1 MKEKISNSLTFAR
14 QAFTG
19 FVKTGAVMPSSN
31 FLAKKMVKPIKW
43 SENVVIVELGAG
55 TGSFT
60 KEIIK
65 HLPKSGRLIVFEI
78 NHEFA
83 QKLKKEFVDKRVVIV
98 EDDAS
103 ELPQH
108 LNKLGINGAD
118 YVVSGI
124 PLGNFSRKTKWSILN
139 AVMRGLKEG
148 GLYIQFQYFLA
159 SILTIRRFFPRLR
172 ISYEVR
178 NVPPA
183 FVIAGKKINK
193 NI

>member
-1 MKEKISNSLTFAR
+1 M
-14 QAFTG
+14 
-19 FVKTGAVMPSSN
+19 
-31 FLAKKMVKPIKW
+31 
-43 SENVVIVELGAG
+43 
-55 TGSFT
+55 
-60 KEIIK
+60 II
-65 HLPKSGRLIVFEI
+65 
-78 NHEFA
+78 
-83 QKLKKEFVDKRVVIV
+83 

-139 AVMRGLKEG
+139 AVMRSLKEG

-159 SILTIRRFFPRLR
+159 SILTIKRFFPKIR

-183 FVIAGKKINK
+183 FVIVGKKIN
-193 NI
+193 NDI

>member
-14 QAFTG
+14 QAVTG

-31 FLAKKMVKPIKW
+31 FLAKRMIKPIHWHKDI
-43 SENVVIVELGAG
+43 VIVELGAG

-65 HLPKSGRLIVFEI
+65 HLPKSGRLLAFEI
-78 NHEFA
+78 NSEFA
-83 QKLKKEFVDKRVVIV
+83 QKLKKEFVDDRILII

-103 ELPQH
+103 KLSEH
-108 LNKLGINGAD
+108 LNKLGIKGAD

-139 AVMRGLKEG
+139 AVTRGLKEG

-159 SILTIRRFFPRLR
+159 SILTIKRFFPKIR

-183 FVIAGKKINK
+183 FVIVGKKIN
-193 NI
+193 NDI